1 MVSDVKRFK
10 EAKLFHKNGEIT
22 KAIKIYLKLLK
33 FEKENFEINLL
44 LGTAYLQ
51 CEIYKKSIDFLTQA
65 IKIKESPAAY
75 NNIGLAFLKTKKYDE
90 AIKNFKNSIE
100 LDSSFFQAYNNLGI
114 VFRELKKFNDA
125 IEHFKNANKINKY
138 YYESFNNIGNTYKD
152 LGNFKKSV
160 ENYKKAIFLNNN
172 YADAYFNLGV
182 IYQENNNYDEAK
194 NCYLK
199 VKKID
204 QNFNYIDGKILHN
217 NMNLCSWDNF
227 KKNLDQI
234 DMLIENKKK
243 IIEPFPYISVSN
255 NLKKNKK
262 VTEDFINSSFD
273 FDKRYIKK
281 KRNDKKIKIA
291 YFSPDFSDHP
301 VLRLMI
307 DTFKNHN
314 KSKFDFYAFSFGN
327 KKKTKLH
334 FEAKQ
339 YFKKFIYINNL
350 SNKEVMKI
358 CDDLNIDIA
367 IDLCGLT
374 AENRI
379 GLFANRIAPT
389 QINYLGYPGTSGA
402 NFMDYIIADEN
413 IIPNNLFS
421 GYSEKILYLP
431 NCYQSNSEKEII
443 YNKEFL
449 KSDFGLP
456 DNQFIFCNFNNHNK
470 ITPHIFSAWMEILNH
485 VEKSVI
491 WLYVNNKTAQKN
503 IILEAKK
510 RGIKKNRIFF
520 AEKLEHS
527 KHLKRLSLADLFLD
541 TFPYNAHTT
550 GSDAFRMNLPI
561 LTIKGETFPSRV
573 LASILQSNNLEELIK
588 TNFKDYV
595 LTAVKFA
602 TDKNEYKKIKSKVM
616 EQKNKSLLFKNKKFT
631 FELEK
636 IYESLV

>member
-10 EAKLFHKNGEIT
+10 EAKLLHKNGEIT

-51 CEIYKKSIDFLTQA
+51 KEIYKKSIDFLTQA

-243 IIEPFPYISVSN
+243 
-255 NLKKNKK
+255 
-262 VTEDFINSSFD
+262 
-273 FDKRYIKK
+273 
-281 KRNDKKIKIA
+281 
-291 YFSPDFSDHP
+291 
-301 VLRLMI
+301 
-307 DTFKNHN
+307 
-314 KSKFDFYAFSFGN
+314 
-327 KKKTKLH
+327 
-334 FEAKQ
+334 
-339 YFKKFIYINNL
+339 
-350 SNKEVMKI
+350 
-358 CDDLNIDIA
+358 
-367 IDLCGLT
+367 
-374 AENRI
+374 
-379 GLFANRIAPT
+379 
-389 QINYLGYPGTSGA
+389 NY
-402 NFMDYIIADEN
+402 
-413 IIPNNLFS
+413 
-421 GYSEKILYLP
+421 
-431 NCYQSNSEKEII
+431 
-443 YNKEFL
+443 
-449 KSDFGLP
+449 
-456 DNQFIFCNFNNHNK
+456 
-470 ITPHIFSAWMEILNH
+470 
-485 VEKSVI
+485 
-491 WLYVNNKTAQKN
+491 
-503 IILEAKK
+503 
-510 RGIKKNRIFF
+510 
-520 AEKLEHS
+520 
-527 KHLKRLSLADLFLD
+527 
-541 TFPYNAHTT
+541 
-550 GSDAFRMNLPI
+550 
-561 LTIKGETFPSRV
+561 
-573 LASILQSNNLEELIK
+573 
-588 TNFKDYV
+588 
-595 LTAVKFA
+595 
-602 TDKNEYKKIKSKVM
+602 
-616 EQKNKSLLFKNKKFT
+616 
-631 FELEK
+631 
-636 IYESLV
+636 